1 MVNHLNPSV
10 FSRILNPQQKIL
22 RINNK
27 DEIVE
32 LKQDQEN
39 AKLQWMGWEEI
50 LHSLKAQGITDKHIL
65 KQVKDC
71 PHLITALV
79 RLRHEE
85 EKELKLTEEEENV

>member
-1 MVNHLNPSV
+1 LY
-10 FSRILNPQQKIL
+10 
-22 RINNK
+22 
-27 DEIVE
+27 
-32 LKQDQEN
+32 
-39 AKLQWMGWEEI
+39 
-50 LHSLKAQGITDKHIL
+50 SLKAQGITNKHIL